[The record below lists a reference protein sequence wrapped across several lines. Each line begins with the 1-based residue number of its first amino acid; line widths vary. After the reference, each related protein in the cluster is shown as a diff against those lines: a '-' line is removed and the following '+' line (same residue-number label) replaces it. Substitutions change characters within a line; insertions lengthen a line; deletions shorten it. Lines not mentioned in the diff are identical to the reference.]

1 MRAELIRKAIH
12 LLIALVPPIAAVY
25 RSHAAMLLMIGTLVY
40 LWAESMR
47 YLGFSPPFF
56 SSITSAVLRRKEEGR
71 FALAPVT
78 LGLGALLAL
87 LLFPPPL
94 AAAAIFVLAFGD
106 SAGTIIGKFL
116 GRIRP
121 AILAGKSIEGSLACF
136 SASFLTVFII
146 FGDWKI
152 SLAAAGAALLVD
164 LFPLGDLDNI
174 IMPLAVGLCL
184 SLFPILN

>member
-1 MRAELIRKAIH
+1 MKAELLRKGIH
-12 LLIALVPPIAAVY
+12 LLIALVPPMAALY
-25 RSHAAMLLMIGTLVY
+25 RSHAAMLLMMGILFY
-40 LWAESMR
+40 LWVESMR

-56 SSITSAVLRRKEEGR
+56 SAVTSAVLRRKEQGR

-78 LGLGALLAL
+78 LALGALLAL
-87 LLFPPPL
+87 LLFPPPI

-106 SAGTIIGKFL
+106 SAGTIIGKFW

-121 AILAGKSIEGSLACF
+121 GILAGKSIEGSLACF
-136 SASFLTVFII
+136 AASFLAVFII

-164 LFPLGDLDNI
+164 LLPLGDMDNI
-174 IMPLAVGLCL
+174 VMPLAVGLSL
-184 SLFPILN
+184 SLFPAI